1 VTKTFVIALVGLAL
15 SAGVA
20 HAQTCQGR
28 ASFRDTSAQ
37 VSLGAA
43 FQTGARGF
51 GVGVS
56 GGGDQVF
63 GGVGASI
70 VNYSDLGTSSKAV
83 SGNIGQDYWVDRVHV
98 CPNVEGA
105 YIFGPNV
112 GDVTVTG
119 LSVLGGVNVGV
130 PVTDWDML
138 NVVPTFGGGVL
149 YQRAKASLG
158 GVDQTTSQTGGLA
171 MIGVGVVLNRRIA
184 IVPLVEIPI
193 GFAQN
198 NRIFDLTLAINF
210 GQR

>member
-1 VTKTFVIALVGLAL
+1 VTKTLVAVVVGLAL
-15 SAGVA
+15 SSGVA
-20 HAQTCQGR
+20 HAQMCQGR

-37 VSLGAA
+37 VSMGGA

-51 GVGVS
+51 EVGVR

-70 VNYSDLGTSSKAV
+70 VNYDALGTSSKAV
-83 SGNIGQDYWVDRVHV
+83 SGNIGQDYWIDRVHV
-98 CPNVEGA
+98 CPNIEAA

-112 GDVTVTG
+112 GDVTVNG
-119 LSVLGGVNVGV
+119 LSFLGGVNVGV
-130 PVTDWDML
+130 PVTDWDIV

-158 GVDQTTSQTGGLA
+158 GVDQTTTQTGGVA
-171 MIGVGVVLNRRIA
+171 MIGVGVVLNKRIA
-184 IVPLVEIPI
+184 VVPLVEIPI
-193 GFAQN
+193 GLAQT